1 MGTGYAK
8 VPEAVTSYAKAAPSA
23 GGRNDI
29 RDIAYPPYRDAAV
42 VLVRVVSRAGCP
54 IGEGSMLRG

>member
-1 MGTGYAK
+1 MIMGTGYAK

-29 RDIAYPPYRDAAV
+29 RDITYPPYRDAAV
-42 VLVRVVSRAGCP
+42 VLVLCSSL
-54 IGEGSMLRG
+54 GS